1 MKDESGFLSI
11 KISVRRMVD
20 MTEQEAKTIL
30 SSYGPPINVAKHV
43 EAINFAVEKL
53 GGRATM
59 TEIWRW
65 ASERTEEAD
74 KGTV

>member
-1 MKDESGFLSI
+1 
-11 KISVRRMVD
+11 MVD

-30 SSYGPPINVAKHV
+30 SSYGPPVNVLKHV
-43 EAINFAVEKL
+43 EAINFAIEKL

-65 ASERTEEAD
+65 ASEGTEETG
-74 KGTV
+74 KVSI

>member
-1 MKDESGFLSI
+1 
-11 KISVRRMVD
+11 

-30 SSYGPPINVAKHV
+30 SSYGPPANTRKHI
-43 EAINFAVEKL
+43 EAIEVATSVL
-53 GGRATM
+53 GEDATM

-65 ASERTEEAD
+65 ANERTEEAD

>member
-1 MKDESGFLSI
+1 
-11 KISVRRMVD
+11 

-30 SSYGPPINVAKHV
+30 SSYGPPANTRKHI
-43 EAINFAVEKL
+43 EAIEVAISSL
-53 GGRATM
+53 GEDATM

-65 ASERTEEAD
+65 ANERTEEAN

>member
-1 MKDESGFLSI
+1 
-11 KISVRRMVD
+11 

-30 SSYGPPINVAKHV
+30 SSYGPPVNVAKHV